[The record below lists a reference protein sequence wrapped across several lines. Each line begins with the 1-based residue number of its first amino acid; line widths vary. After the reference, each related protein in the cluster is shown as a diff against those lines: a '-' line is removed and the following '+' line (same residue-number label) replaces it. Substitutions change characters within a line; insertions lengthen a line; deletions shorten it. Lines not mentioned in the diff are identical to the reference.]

1 MRKNKKNLLLISLC
15 FMSCS
20 TSIPSIN
27 ENRNLD
33 PSTMTLED
41 YKDIDFSWIKYGK
54 VDDKVAFDSNSVEVK
69 NERTPAS
76 DEVKVKMYFFENDI
90 FIKAEYHYLKVGQDY
105 SGKGEYYLD
114 IEYYEPNSWTGLESQ
129 LSLIGL
135 YSDSQFKNLIDPK
148 LIESVSQDLNEIYVR
163 AASDI
168 YTYRYINDG
177 TYTNGKY
184 TFSISDN
191 VMTCVVN
198 DVKYNITSINNQMES
213 NLYVNDVLI
222 EDRSRFDFTC
232 NPWGLENIYR
242 RAFFALYLDG
252 EYIVPA
258 DENYDNYYNTRAY
271 STFAYL

>member
-1 MRKNKKNLLLISLC
+1 MRKNKRYLLLIALC

-41 YKDIDFSWIKYGK
+41 YKDIDFSWIKYGE

-69 NERTPAS
+69 NKRTPAS
-76 DEVKVKMYFFENDI
+76 DEVEVKMYFFENDI
-90 FIKAEYHYLKVGQDY
+90 FKKAEYRYLKAGQDY
-105 SGKGEYYLD
+105 SGKGEYCLD
-114 IEYYEPNSWTGLESQ
+114 IEYYDPNSWTGLESQ

-135 YSDSQFKNLIDPK
+135 YSDASFEHLIDPK
-148 LIESVSQDLNEIYVR
+148 LIENVSTELKEIYVR

-177 TYTNGKY
+177 TYTNGEY

-198 DVKYNITSINNQMES
+198 DVKYKITSINNQMES
-213 NLYVNDVLI
+213 ELYVNDVLV
-222 EDRSRFDFTC
+222 EDKTRYDFSC

-242 RAFFALYLDG
+242 KSFFALYLDG

-258 DENYDNYYNTRAY
+258 DDNYSNYFNTKAY
-271 STFAYL
+271 SIFAYL

>member
-1 MRKNKKNLLLISLC
+1 MKKISSLLISLLALC

-69 NERTPAS
+69 NKRTPAS
-76 DEVKVKMYFFENDI
+76 DEVEVKMYFFENDI
-90 FIKAEYHYLKVGQDY
+90 FRKAEYHYLKVGQDY

-114 IEYYEPNSWTGLESQ
+114 IEYYDPNSWTGLESN

-135 YSDSQFKNLIDPK
+135 YSDPQFNNLIDPK
-148 LIESVSQDLNEIYVR
+148 LIESISNELDEIYVR

-168 YTYRYINDG
+168 YTYRHINDG
-177 TYTNGKY
+177 TYTNGEY

-191 VMTCVVN
+191 VMTCLVN
-198 DVKYNITSINNQMES
+198 NVKYKITSINNQIES
-213 NLYVNDVLI
+213 ELYVNDVLV
-222 EDRSRFDFTC
+222 EDKTRYDFSC

-242 RAFFALYLDG
+242 KSFFALYLDG

-258 DENYDNYYNTRAY
+258 DDNYFNTKAY
-271 STFAYL
+271 SIFVYL